1 MVSSG
6 GLDTPNFL
14 LINPLLDGGEADPQL
29 QGSVAKFQ
37 QAFRVLLG
45 FGAPLHRNEIVQST
59 PDPVN
64 TLNSPPIKPGTL
76 LLNAYKRVVIDIK
89 TVCTVHFII
98 L

>member
-45 FGAPLHRNEIVQST
+45 FGAPLHRNEIVPST
-59 PDPVN
+59 PDAVN
-64 TLNSPPIKPGTL
+64 TLSPPLMEPGTPF
-76 LLNAYKRVVIDIK
+76 LNA
-89 TVCTVHFII
+89 
-98 L
+98 